1 MLDKSKLSKLSSKS
15 DQNTNVSRS
24 EIARFDLLAESW
36 WDPNGKYK
44 TALIFNQARIDYF
57 VPQICKHFNRDIDDE
72 NCLAGLSVLDVG
84 SGGGLVCEPL
94 AKLGANVTGIDAS
107 EMSVEVARRHAQK
120 TGLNIHYQHILST
133 DKLKEGRQFDIV
145 INAEVVEHV
154 PEGDVGNHS
163 VCAIVSEA
171 FLNYSLS
178 RGNDLITP
186 NPLYQ
191 FQGLK
196 PGDRWCLCAMRWRE
210 ALYMEVAPKV
220 DLEATNE
227 SALNIIPL
235 DVLEKYS
242 HKESG

>member
-1 MLDKSKLSKLSSKS
+1 MANQKNVLGGTLKLCCG
-15 DQNTNVSRS
+15 NTGYTR
-24 EIARFDLLAESW
+24 
-36 WDPNGKYK
+36 
-44 TALIFNQARIDYF
+44 
-57 VPQICKHFNRDIDDE
+57 
-72 NCLAGLSVLDVG
+72 
-84 SGGGLVCEPL
+84 
-94 AKLGANVTGIDAS
+94 
-107 EMSVEVARRHAQK
+107 
-120 TGLNIHYQHILST
+120 
-133 DKLKEGRQFDIV
+133 EGFCY
-145 INAEVVEHV
+145 V

-210 ALYMEVAPKV
+210 ALYMDVAPKI
-220 DLEATNE
+220 DLDATNE

-242 HKESG
+242 HKESE